1 MRVGLGNEEE
11 ADPVLMI
18 GGDKDTGDVINT
30 TGGQEKFAMS
40 NWLLQFEHR
49 HYFFNDINNSTP
61 FFSKSLWKFIS
72 A

>member
-1 MRVGLGNEEE
+1 M
-11 ADPVLMI
+11 MI
-18 GGDKDTGDVINT
+18 GGDKDTGDVSNT
-30 TGGQEKFAMS
+30 PGGQEKFAMS

-61 FFSKSLWKFIS
+61 FFQNRYENSYQLKQNQYYHKSKCYL